1 MTPSNR
7 TGTRSSSLRILA
19 FYSVTFL
26 VFAISIAGSAAPMQF
41 SLSTAMGLT
50 SDISEMIDTIKATW
64 PAAAQPYIES
74 LRIPIIR
81 AWFRVMQ
88 SWITA
93 GSNPRGTL
101 PSDEDHAQGWDNQF
115 IDPYTGGP
123 VLARGGTG
131 NLAEVKVRINEVTW
145 FVIQK
150 YTTNSPQF
158 DPRFVSYIS
167 DFVQSDPW
175 SEDMNMQLLQTN
187 DTSAMGQFDSLGNAT
202 PPEPPFAWYPYS
214 HAATPY
220 VPAPYVPEPAPEDLS
235 YGWSSWW
242 QENPRDGTVD
252 IDLTLTLRNTGSATM
267 RSVRYWAGL
276 YTGPNSN
283 LVWDEENGSLG
294 DLKAGQTR
302 VVLIR
307 LSSPM
312 YKVACLVFEA
322 WSYYSSSVYAREEA
336 FCYYP

>member
-1 MTPSNR
+1 MMNPTNR
-7 TGTRSSSLRILA
+7 TGIRRSSLRILA

-26 VFAISIAGSAAPMQF
+26 VVAISIAGSAAPMQF
-41 SLSTAMGLT
+41 SLSTASGLT

-64 PAAAQPYIES
+64 PAAAQPFIES

-175 SEDMNMQLLQTN
+175 SEDINMQLLQTN

-202 PPEPPFAWYPYS
+202 TPEPPFAWYPYS
-214 HAATPY
+214 QAATPY
-220 VPAPYVPEPAPEDLS
+220 VPTPYVPEPKPADLQVS
-235 YGWSSWW
+235 WEFEWRGNSAAGVYVNIEAKVKNIGTGESFGTSCWFGMEESMNWYHDQTDFREFDIPPGGW
-242 QENPRDGTVD
+242 VD
-252 IDLTLTLRNTGSATM
+252 
-267 RSVRYWAGL
+267 
-276 YTGPNSN
+276 YTYSLWVPFGVWTK
-283 LVWDEENGSLG
+283 LVIIIQNDQG
-294 DLKAGQTR
+294 DY
-302 VVLIR
+302 I
-307 LSSPM
+307 
-312 YKVACLVFEA
+312 
-322 WSYYSSSVYAREEA
+322 REESRNFYA
-336 FCYYP
+336 G